1 MAVSPRFPPWPAALQ
16 IALAPGPLSRSRNAV
31 AASICRRVSWFFV
44 SPELE
49 KHYKSA
55 TYRFGGNHRTGEPFP
70 SHKGRQ
76 PPFEEKI
83 MNKIATG
90 LLATTLSISFA
101 AAAAMPANAAQMFV
115 PQTSSAS
122 SDVQTV
128 DYKPWIKRHG
138 NRNFGNRD
146 FRVGRQFARNNDGG
160 GYWNGHRGSREYH
173 RGYRRHGDYWFPL
186 AAFATGALITGAIVN
201 SENNRVDRGDSHV
214 EWCYDR
220 YRSYRASDNTFQP
233 NYGPRQQCNSPY

>member
-1 MAVSPRFPPWPAALQ
+1 
-16 IALAPGPLSRSRNAV
+16 
-31 AASICRRVSWFFV
+31 
-44 SPELE
+44 
-49 KHYKSA
+49 
-55 TYRFGGNHRTGEPFP
+55 
-70 SHKGRQ
+70 
-76 PPFEEKI
+76 

-90 LLATTLSISFA
+90 LLATTLSVSFA

-138 NRNFGNRD
+138 NRD
-146 FRVGRQFARNNDGG
+146 FRVGRQFSRNNDGG
-160 GYWNGHRGSREYH
+160 GYWNGHRGYREYH

-201 SENNRVDRGDSHV
+201 SENNRVYRGDSHV